1 MIEYQLIT
9 KDKYAPVA
17 DFMINNF
24 FIQEP
29 MGLALGLTKAEV
41 ERWYLSFLTTMLDY
55 SLPTPVSYIAVDSD
69 EGGKIVGAIIS
80 MVLDPSKDPPPS
92 MKTFLDPNIEPLKI
106 QIAQLLEDIEDGVD
120 VHGDLKQPPSA
131 KILACLFLSVS
142 PAYGGKG
149 IAKQLVG
156 HSEGRVGDVEGLTI
170 AMTDTTSAIS
180 YKVFSSLGYKL
191 IREVEY
197 LSYRD
202 PQGVYIFKGKED
214 ALGIHTHARVVAKVV
229 DPAPPA
235 AKANGESS
243 STTNS
248 NCTSSSCVNGNKA
261 NDKVN
266 GQKCNGTGT
275 AGKSDQKKIQE

>member
-24 FIQEP
+24 FVQEP

-41 ERWYLSFLTTMLDY
+41 ERWYLPFLSTMLDY

-69 EGGKIVGAIIS
+69 ADGKIVGAIIS
-80 MVLDPSKDPPPS
+80 MVLDPAKEPPPS
-92 MKTFLDPNIEPLKI
+92 MKTFLDPQKEPIKI
-106 QIAQLLEDIEDGVD
+106 QIAQLLEDIEEGVD
-120 VHGDLKQPPSA
+120 VHGALKQPPSS

-142 PAYGGKG
+142 PEYGGRG

-170 AMTDTTSAIS
+170 AMTDTTSAFS
-180 YKVFSSLGYKL
+180 YKAFLSLGYSL
-191 IREVEY
+191 VRELEY

-202 PQGVYIFKGKED
+202 PQGNFIFKGRED
-214 ALGIHTHARVVAKVV
+214 QLGTHTHARVVAKVV
-229 DPAPPA
+229 GA
-235 AKANGESS
+235 AASPSNGESRD
-243 STTNS
+243 S
-248 NCTSSSCVNGNKA
+248 NCTNGSSSTCVNGNTA
-261 NDKVN
+261 NEKVN
-266 GQKCNGTGT
+266 GQKCNGTTG